1 MKKELMKVFVIDP
14 EKGVAQAQEIDNSK
28 GDLGAVSQII
38 GTLPSPVCYRIKG
51 ERFVF
56 LFDID
61 SLSNDFLL
69 TSIISSEG
77 EEARGPVV
85 ICQEGPNS
93 KGELDYIG
101 LDDEDVETIKQS
113 LAPVYADDH
122 VVYMV
127 SVDDDY

>member
-61 SLSNDFLL
+61 SLSNDSLL

-77 EEARGPVV
+77 EESRG
-85 ICQEGPNS
+85 
-93 KGELDYIG
+93 
-101 LDDEDVETIKQS
+101 
-113 LAPVYADDH
+113 A
-122 VVYMV
+122 
-127 SVDDDY
+127 